1 MLSVYDAI
9 EQLDAKRVTLTN
21 ELAGVVQAL
30 TALRNLDGAE
40 AVSRR
45 RTPATSTRRSPRPTR
60 APKGNV
66 EQAFLAALAG
76 GPIASGDLRSKVRSK
91 IEIDD
96 QQFRYQ
102 CAKLVRLGRMKG
114 TGATSGRRYSLP

>member
-1 MLSVYDAI
+1 MELSAGITKLEIRRAVIAS
-9 EQLDAKRVTLTN
+9 
-21 ELAGVVQAL
+21 ELVGIDQAL
-30 TALRNLDGAE
+30 ELLRGLE
-40 AVSRR
+40 ATPDAPRRRASPSRR
-45 RTPATSTRRSPRPTR
+45 SVRPTR
-60 APKGNV
+60 APKGDV

-76 GPIASGDLRSKVRSK
+76 GPMGAGDLRSKVRSK
-91 IEIDD
+91 VKIAD